1 MENPF
6 FRYYNREL
14 TALRKLASEFAE
26 ANPKAAG
33 HLRISADTV
42 DDPHVARLLE
52 GVAFLSGRVHQ
63 RLDEEFPE
71 LTDGLLGILYPHYNA
86 PVPAA
91 SIVEM
96 VCRPD
101 RDAIGMTV
109 PRETVV
115 ETDPIGGKPCYFRT
129 TAEARLWPVRIAR
142 LTLSGL
148 PLAAPSNPLARGA
161 RSVLRIMLESTDPDI
176 TFADMGLEK
185 LRFFLKNSSGQGYR
199 LLELLGRHTLSVAC
213 ASSPNDPAPT
223 LLPKESVLPC
233 GFDPEEALLPWTA
246 RSFSGFRLLTE
257 YFAFPEKFLFVELDG
272 LDARTL
278 VHDERKMEIFVYFD
292 ASFPELERTLLPD
305 ALALGCVPVVNLF
318 PQRCEPVTLTHE
330 TTEYRVAASHR
341 DPDHY
346 EIWSVERVREMEGAG
361 ASRPWMPLYHRPPQE
376 LRSDGRG
383 QPASYTLTRRPAPT
397 ELGGTEVYLA
407 PVQPDLDPEGPT
419 DHILL
424 IDALCTNRNL
434 PERLPF
440 GGGEPVLRVPAMADR
455 LASVSCVMPFSS
467 TVRPSLA
474 GDRAWRLI
482 AHLALGH
489 ISLTEPGA
497 GSRIIQDLLT
507 LYDCRETPETRKVID
522 SLVDV
527 IAQPGHARLP
537 GVRPGGFIRGTDITL
552 VFAPDG
558 WEAGGLYLL
567 ASILERFLALHVSV
581 NSFVRVSVA
590 LQGRT
595 GFIARF
601 PRRCGTRTLL

>member
-1 MENPF
+1 MENLL

-14 TALRKLASEFAE
+14 TALRKLAGEFAE
-26 ANPKAAG
+26 ANPKAAA

-91 SIVEM
+91 SVIEM

-101 RDAIGMTV
+101 RDAIGLTV
-109 PRETVV
+109 PRATVV
-115 ETDPIGGKPCYFRT
+115 ETDPIGGKPCHFMT
-129 TAEARLWPVRIAR
+129 TAETRLWPVRIAR

-148 PLAAPSNPLARGA
+148 PLAAPSSPLARGA
-161 RSVLRIMLESTDPDI
+161 RSVLRIVLESTNPEI
-176 TFADMGLEK
+176 SFAEMGLEK
-185 LRFFLKNSSGQGYR
+185 LRFFLKGSSGQGFR
-199 LLELLGRHTLSVAC
+199 LLELLGRHTLGVAC

-223 LLPKESVLPC
+223 ILPKEVVLPC
-233 GFDPEEALLPWTA
+233 GFESDEALLPWMA

-292 ASFPELERTLLPD
+292 TSFPELERTISAD
-305 ALALGCVPVVNLF
+305 ALVLGCVPVVNLF
-318 PQRCEPVTLTHE
+318 PQRCEPVTLSHE
-330 TTEYRVAASHR
+330 ITEYHVAASFR
-341 DPDHY
+341 DPNHY
-346 EIWSVERVREMEGAG
+346 EVWSVERVREMEGAG
-361 ASRPWMPLYHRPPQE
+361 AARTWTPLYHRAPQE
-376 LRSDGRG
+376 LRNDGREH
-383 QPASYTLTRRPAPT
+383 PTSYTLSRRPASV
-397 ELGGTEVYLA
+397 EQGGTEVYLA

-440 GGGEPVLRVPAMADR
+440 GGGEPVLHVPAMADR
-455 LASVSCVMPFSS
+455 LESVACMMPFAS

-474 GDRAWRLI
+474 GERAWRLI

-497 GSRIIQDLLT
+497 GPRIIQDLLT
-507 LYDCRETPETRKVID
+507 LYDCRNTPETQKAID

-527 IAQPGHARLP
+527 VAQPGHARLP
-537 GVRPGGFIRGTDITL
+537 GVRPGGFIRGTEITL
-552 VFAPDG
+552 VFASDG
-558 WEAGGLYLL
+558 WETGGLYLL
-567 ASILERFLALHVSV
+567 ASILERFMALHVSV
-581 NSFVRVSVA
+581 NSFVRVSVS
-590 LQGRT
+590 LQGKP
-595 GFIARF
+595 GFILRF